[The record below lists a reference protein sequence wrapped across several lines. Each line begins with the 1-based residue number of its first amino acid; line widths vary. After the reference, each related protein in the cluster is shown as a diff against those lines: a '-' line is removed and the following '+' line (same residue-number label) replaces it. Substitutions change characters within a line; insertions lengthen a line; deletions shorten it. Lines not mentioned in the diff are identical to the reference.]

1 MGQIFCAVQYSLLF
15 QEAVKKRQNMRQSVH
30 VVKCHTLSGYQR
42 SGHTPLWTVNYPHTG
57 PPKTRNCHTLPASTA
72 AYIPLY
78 VRFTCFPL
86 PKKTILTNKN
96 ETDKINVKSS
106 AEEHLSSWKSIYNV
120 LKWEKEKTK
129 PNYVQLWYH
138 ICLKNAIIKG

>member
-57 PPKTRNCHTLPASTA
+57 PPKTRNCHILPASTT

-138 ICLKNAIIKG
+138 ICLKNAIIKC